1 MEVSIVPDN
10 AIKSI
15 SNLNILTTGEVD
27 LLPVHWFQMPVNLSP
42 RDRAA
47 RILKYKKK
55 RKARK
60 FDKTIRYATR
70 KAYAEVRP
78 WIKVASPKYQ
88 NRS

>member
-1 MEVSIVPDN
+1 
-10 AIKSI
+10 
-15 SNLNILTTGEVD
+15 
-27 LLPVHWFQMPVNLSP
+27 MPVNLSP